1 MGRIKKEQKK
11 WKIGYVD
18 VYKDPNNPLLV
29 TTGEKIWSK
38 KQIALRHS
46 LPNCYGIMKVRW
58 RKVSKTQRIF
68 LFITN
73 SPVVEV
79 NPN

>member
-1 MGRIKKEQKK
+1 MGRVKKEQKK

-38 KQIALRHS
+38 KTNS
-46 LPNCYGIMKVRW
+46 
-58 RKVSKTQRIF
+58 SKT
-68 LFITN
+68 FIAKLLRN
-73 SPVVEV
+73 NESKMERSK
-79 NPN
+79 

>member
-1 MGRIKKEQKK
+1 MKPLKTKMEKEYKLLPKEQKK

-38 KQIALRHS
+38 KQIALKHS
-46 LPNCYGIMKVRW
+46 LPNCYGIMKVKW
-58 RKVSKTQRIF
+58 REVSKT
-68 LFITN
+68 
-73 SPVVEV
+73 
-79 NPN
+79 